1 MKTAYKFR
9 IYPNRQQEAQLE
21 LTLDTCRHLY
31 NLALADRKYSYET
44 EGISRTYE
52 DQAAMLVVE
61 KKDGNFTCVF
71 SQVLQDVLRRLDKS
85 FKAFFRRVK
94 SGEEPGYP
102 RFKAKVGISRSPLSP
117 SRFQVGRLKAD
128 SLQDRICKDFQ
139 TPSSRRQGE
148 DLYHQER

>member
-9 IYPNRQQEAQLE
+9 MYPNRQQEAQLN

-44 EGISRTYE
+44 EGIGRTYE
-52 DQAAMLVVE
+52 DQAALLVVE

-94 SGEEPGYP
+94 MERSLDTPGS
-102 RFKAKVGISRSPLSP
+102 KAKAGTSHSPIRKSG
-117 SRFQVGRLKAD
+117 SN
-128 SLQDRICKDFQ
+128 
-139 TPSSRRQGE
+139 
-148 DLYHQER
+148 